1 MSQSFLGP
9 RHLPYG
15 RFAKLLDRVCSDERG
30 VTHHVLRSVIELA
43 IEVAREGREGR
54 KIGTMFVV
62 GDEDNVMRFSRPLIL
77 DPLKGH
83 DPEVKKVDD
92 SNMRETIKELTQ
104 LDGAFVISDSGVVIS
119 ATRYLDAH
127 GANIDL
133 PLGLGSR
140 HLAAASIT
148 MNTDAVAV
156 VVSESSVVR
165 VLDDGKIIAEI
176 IPELWLL
183 QRIRSNI
190 SEPDIEE
197 IEEENVAVIS
207 EKDRKKQ
214 QRSDHGKQ

>member
-1 MSQSFLGP
+1 MSNAKVNAEYPNLLGT
-9 RHLPYG
+9 RHLSYG
-15 RFAKLLDRVCSDERG
+15 RLSKLLTRLCSDDRR
-30 VTHHVLRSVIELA
+30 VTRAVLKSVIELA

-62 GDEDNVMRFSRPLIL
+62 GDEDNVMRHSRPLIL

-83 DPEVKKVDD
+83 DPKLKMVDD
-92 SNMRETIKELTQ
+92 PNMWETIKELTQ
-104 LDGAFVISDSGVVIS
+104 LDGAFVISNEGVAIS

-127 GANIDL
+127 GADIDL

-148 MNTDAVAV
+148 TDTDAVAV

-183 QRIRSNI
+183 QRVRSNI

-197 IEEENVAVIS
+197 IKEENVAVIS
-207 EKDRKKQ
+207 EKEKQ
-214 QRSDHGKQ
+214 